1 MTDTERAIAKFWYRL
16 VYVDKVKSLSDVP
29 AEYRGLVRD
38 YFKALN
44 EGGKK

>member
-29 AEYRGLVRD
+29 AEYRKLVDKYRREVER
-38 YFKALN
+38 K
-44 EGGKK
+44 